1 MTNIQKTGLQEHIEW
16 LKKQYQESINN
27 GYSQSVITAFRLS
40 IKHAKLML
48 EKETFGGGEQ

>member
-1 MTNIQKTGLQEHIEW
+1 MTNTQQTALQEHIEW

-40 IKHAKLML
+40 IKHAKSML
-48 EKETFGGGEQ
+48 EDVSNDKQ

>member
-1 MTNIQKTGLQEHIEW
+1 MTNIQKTGLKEHIEW

-48 EKETFGGGEQ
+48 ENETYGGGEQ